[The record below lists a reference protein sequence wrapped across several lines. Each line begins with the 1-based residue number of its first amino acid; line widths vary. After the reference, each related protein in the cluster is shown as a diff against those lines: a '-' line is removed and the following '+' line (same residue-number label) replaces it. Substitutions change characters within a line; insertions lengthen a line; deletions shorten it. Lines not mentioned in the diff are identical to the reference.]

1 MIYRDTGPVGTSTY
15 SRNQMADPETKMLW
29 REVFDRFVVLV
40 LSMSFLVVV
49 AAAVA
54 IFFVDSPLDLKIR
67 AWIYFKL
74 DQPDKAMTA
83 YIKLTQVDPGNYKAL
98 ETVGDRYTSKG
109 AHREAAQY
117 YAKAARLNGSVPNL
131 LRAAISAQK
140 TGLKGEALRYYQ
152 QVLALDPNN
161 VEAKTNMASLTPPN
175 PPASLIPYPAQLK
188 HSERIQEARREHLEK
203 PSAPPGAVDRET
215 SEQPSPVSKKA
226 EPAKKPDKPQPRKSI
241 QPCDQMLKEV
251 KDLIGHTEPDKP
263 SLFRERI
270 GDPHRSCEAENQKT
284 YCFKCIVR
292 GRLTDNIE
300 IIEKNDRIESY
311 YFGSC
316 GCAENTSK

>member
-1 MIYRDTGPVGTSTY
+1 
-15 SRNQMADPETKMLW
+15 
-29 REVFDRFVVLV
+29 V
-40 LSMSFLVVV
+40 LSMSFLVAV

-67 AWIYFKL
+67 AWIYVKL

-83 YIKLTQVDPGNYKAL
+83 YIKLTEVDPGNYKAL
-98 ETVGDRYTSKG
+98 ETIGDRYTGKG
-109 AHREAAQY
+109 AYREASEY

-131 LRAAISAQK
+131 LRAAVSAQK
-140 TGLKGEALRYYQ
+140 AGLKGEALRHYK

-161 VEAKTNMASLTPPN
+161 LEAKTNIASLTPPKPS
-175 PPASLIPYPAQLK
+175 PPLIPYPAQLK
-188 HSERIQEARREHLEK
+188 HPEPVREVGQEQLEK
-203 PSAPPGAVDRET
+203 PSAPPEAVDRET
-215 SEQPSPVSKKA
+215 GEQPSPVSKKA
-226 EPAKKPDKPQPRKSI
+226 EPVKRPDKHQQRKSI

-263 SLFRERI
+263 SLFRERV
-270 GDPHRSCEAENQKT
+270 GDPHRTCEAGNRKT

-300 IIEKNDRIESY
+300 IIEEDGRIERY

-316 GCAENTSK
+316 GCDENTAK

>member
-1 MIYRDTGPVGTSTY
+1 MIRGGEGRVGTSTY
-15 SRNQMADPETKMLW
+15 SRNQMADPETKMVW
-29 REVFDRFVVLV
+29 REVFDRFIVLV

-67 AWIYFKL
+67 AWIYVKL
-74 DQPDKAMTA
+74 DQPDKAMAA
-83 YIKLTQVDPGNYKAL
+83 YIKLTEVDPGNYKAL
-98 ETVGDRYTSKG
+98 ETIGDRYTSKG
-109 AHREAAQY
+109 AHREASEY
-117 YAKAARLNGSVPNL
+117 YAKAARLNGSVSNL
-131 LRAAISAQK
+131 LRAAVSAQK
-140 TGLKGEALRYYQ
+140 AGLKAEALRHYK

-161 VEAKTNMASLTPPN
+161 LEAKANIASLTPPK
-175 PPASLIPYPAQLK
+175 PSQPLIPYPAQPK
-188 HSERIQEARREHLEK
+188 HPESIQEARREQLEK
-203 PSAPPGAVDRET
+203 PSAPPEVVDRET
-215 SEQPSPVSKKA
+215 GKQPSPVSKEA
-226 EPAKKPDKPQPRKSI
+226 EPAKKPDKPQHRKSI

-270 GDPHRSCEAENQKT
+270 GDPHRICEAENRKT

-300 IIEKNDRIESY
+300 IIEEDGRIERY

-316 GCAENTSK
+316 GCNENTAK